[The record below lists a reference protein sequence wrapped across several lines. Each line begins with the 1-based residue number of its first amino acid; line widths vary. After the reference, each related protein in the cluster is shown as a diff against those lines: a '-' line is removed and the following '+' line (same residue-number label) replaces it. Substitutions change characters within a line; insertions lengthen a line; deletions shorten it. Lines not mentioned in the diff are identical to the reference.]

1 MSAGA
6 YRGYGATQGVFAL
19 ESAVSE
25 LAAKIGMDPTKI
37 REMNMVREGDVMPA
51 YYGETANSCALD
63 RCLAR
68 AKEMIKWDEKYPC
81 KDMGNGKVR
90 SVGLSMAMQ
99 GSGISGVDVGSATI
113 KLNDDGLYTL
123 SIAAADMG
131 TGCDTILAQMAAECL
146 ECSIDD
152 IMVSG
157 ADMWKF
163 SIISWSLVAS
173 L

>member
-68 AKEMIKWDEKYPC
+68 AKEMIKWDEK
-81 KDMGNGKVR
+81 
-90 SVGLSMAMQ
+90 
-99 GSGISGVDVGSATI
+99 
-113 KLNDDGLYTL
+113 
-123 SIAAADMG
+123 
-131 TGCDTILAQMAAECL
+131 
-146 ECSIDD
+146 
-152 IMVSG
+152 
-157 ADMWKF
+157 
-163 SIISWSLVAS
+163 
-173 L
+173 

>member
-1 MSAGA
+1 MAAGA

-68 AKEMIKWDEKYPC
+68 AKEMIKWDEKYP
-81 KDMGNGKVR
+81 
-90 SVGLSMAMQ
+90 
-99 GSGISGVDVGSATI
+99 
-113 KLNDDGLYTL
+113 
-123 SIAAADMG
+123 
-131 TGCDTILAQMAAECL
+131 
-146 ECSIDD
+146 
-152 IMVSG
+152 
-157 ADMWKF
+157 
-163 SIISWSLVAS
+163 
-173 L
+173 